1 MKIDLN
7 GLWSLS
13 SNRYSDLEAKIPGSV
28 LSTLLAHNLIEDPF
42 YRDNES
48 KVRQCLKEDY
58 TFKRSFRLTQQQR
71 KQHNYLCMD
80 GIDTLAKVY
89 VNGVLVAELFDM
101 HTAKKIL
108 LDNAILQEENQISI
122 AFSNVYDYIE
132 NYPGKET
139 FRTFA
144 VTHPNGP
151 VIRKSHHM
159 LGWDWGPDLADMGI
173 WRDIYILSTQLG
185 YLESFRHECT
195 FLPDGS
201 VKIDVDTHTVCHT
214 PGKMTVTLSL
224 EADGTYLTA
233 KQPLMEEG
241 RISFLLENPKRWY
254 PIGFGEPTLYD
265 LSFQLSA
272 DSGERQSYAYRIGI
286 RKVEIDNSPD
296 EYGTNFC
303 VRINGEKVFL
313 KGSNYI
319 PEDNILSRCDKAHNH
334 RLLQLVKDFNHN
346 VIRVWGGG
354 YYPDDWFY
362 DYCDENGI
370 LVWQDLMFACAS
382 YNINDEH
389 FKNLIVE
396 EVTQAVK
403 HFRHHAS
410 VFYIA
415 GDNECED
422 GVNGHEPELME
433 QYRVMSQE
441 ILVPLMKTL
450 TSTFY
455 AYTSPHSKV
464 MFCMQNDHDHFD
476 THYWWIRD
484 AKLPLE
490 QFKEIYPRMLSEVG
504 WESFPMMDTNRTYA
518 LEEDL
523 KLDSEVMKAHEK
535 RPSGNS
541 TVEYYVNSRFGKPET
556 FEEFIYLQNLV
567 QGEAI
572 KMVTEHLRTS
582 KFRCNGM
589 MYWQLNDCWP
599 GLSCSSVD
607 YNFGL
612 KALHYFSKKFFAP
625 HLIAVDEKDGSLI
638 VSVAND
644 TPQAAEYTVEY
655 RYLSFAGEILDQK
668 IFSAQADKTDDADVL
683 TIPTPFGEE
692 DWDKLVYV
700 RLTDGEGKLLSEN
713 FYQHHSDRQIAY
725 PKAKIAVKAV
735 DAYSVELTAD
745 TFAKNV
751 FLQCGATSRIFSD
764 NFCSLLPGEPK
775 TIRSN
780 EPIDMEKLT
789 VFAVN
794 DVNFQDK
801 GGEK

>member
-7 GLWSLS
+7 GKWSLS
-13 SNRYSDLEAKIPGSV
+13 SAKYADLEATVPGSV
-28 LSTLLAHNLIEDPF
+28 LSTLLAHKLIEDPF
-42 YRDNES
+42 YRDNEE
-48 KVRQCLKEDY
+48 KVRQCLKENY
-58 TFKRSFRLTQQQR
+58 SFTRKFQLTRSQL
-71 KQHNYLCMD
+71 KKHNYLFMD
-80 GIDTLAKVY
+80 GIDTIAKVY
-89 VNGVLVAELFDM
+89 INGNLIAELFDM
-101 HTAKKIL
+101 HTRKRIL
-108 LDNAILQEENQISI
+108 LDNGILAENNEIRI
-122 AFSNVYDYIE
+122 DFSNVYDYIE

-173 WRDIYILSTQLG
+173 YRDIYIFSTDLG
-185 YLESFRHECT
+185 YLDSFRHECT
-195 FLPDGS
+195 FLKDGS
-201 VKIDVDTHTVCHT
+201 VKVDVETEMVCHAQ
-214 PGKMTVTLSL
+214 GKLNVSLSRDF
-224 EADGTYLTA
+224 EGTCLQA
-233 KQPLMEEG
+233 KLPLMENG
-241 RISFLLENPKRWY
+241 KVSFLVKNPKRWY
-254 PIGFGEPTLYD
+254 PIGFGEPNLYD
-265 LSFQLSA
+265 LTFDLEA
-272 DSGERQSYAYRIGI
+272 NNGETQQYTYRIGI
-286 RKVEIDNSPD
+286 REVEIDNSPD

-319 PEDNILSRCDKAHNH
+319 PEDNILARCDKAHNH
-334 RLLQLVKDFNHN
+334 RLLELVKNFNHN

-354 YYPDDWFY
+354 YYPDPWFY

-382 YNINDEH
+382 YNVNDEH

-396 EVTQAVK
+396 ETADAVK
-403 HFRHHAS
+403 RFRHHAS

-476 THYWWIRD
+476 THYWGIRD
-484 AKLPLE
+484 AHLPLE
-490 QFKEIYPRMLSEVG
+490 HFKEVYPRMLSEVG
-504 WESFPMMDTNRTYA
+504 WESFPMMDTNRSYA
-518 LEEDL
+518 LQEDMQI
-523 KLDSEVMKAHEK
+523 DSKVMLAHEK
-535 RPSGNS
+535 RPGGNK
-541 TVEYYVNSRFGKPET
+541 TVEYYVNSRYGKPET

-572 KMVTEHLRTS
+572 KMATEHLRTN
-582 KFRCNGM
+582 KFRCNGI

-625 HLIAVDEKDGSLI
+625 HLIAVDEADGKLI

-644 TPQAAEYTVEY
+644 TPKAESYQVLY
-655 RYLSFAGEILDQK
+655 RFMDFDGQVLDEK
-668 IFSAQADKTDDADVL
+668 KRSVNVGKTDDADVL
-683 TIPTPFGEE
+683 VLPTPF
-692 DWDKLVYV
+692 DAWDTDKLVYV
-700 RLTDGEGKLLSEN
+700 KLTDMEGNFLSEN
-713 FYQHHSDRQIAY
+713 FYQHCADKDISY
-725 PKAKIAVKAV
+725 PKANITVKAV
-735 DAYSVELTAD
+735 DDYTVEVTAD
-745 TFAKNV
+745 TFTRNV
-751 FLQCGATSRIFSD
+751 FVQCGGTDRIFSD
-764 NFCSLLPGEPK
+764 NFFNLLKNEPK
-775 TIRSN
+775 IITST
-780 EPIDMEKLT
+780 EPIDVDKLT
-789 VFAVN
+789 VMSVN
-794 DVNFQDK
+794 QVSFLK
-801 GGEK
+801 EGGEQ